1 MSNMFYGA
9 IKPVFERAEV
19 LRRNPTH
26 FENIL
31 WQHIRT
37 NKLSVRFKRQ
47 HPIWMYIAD
56 LYCHELKLVIEV
68 DGSIHDLNEIKE
80 YDVLREENIKSF
92 GIKVIRFTNDEIKHS
107 ISEVIERIQNVI
119 KEIQANESK

>member
-68 DGSIHDLNEIKE
+68 DGSIHDLIEIKE
-80 YDVLREENIKSF
+80 YDVLREEDIKSF
-92 GIKVIRFTNDEIKHS
+92 GIKVIRFTNDEIKHNVS
-107 ISEVIERIQNVI
+107 GVIERIQNVI
-119 KEIQANESK
+119 KEIRTNE

>member
-9 IKPVFERAEV
+9 IKPLFERAEM
-19 LRRNPTH
+19 LRKNPTH

-31 WQHIRT
+31 WQHIKA
-37 NKLSVRFKRQ
+37 NQLGVRFKRQ

-56 LYCHELKLVIEV
+56 FYCHELKLVIEV

-80 YDVLREENIKSF
+80 HDVLREEDIKSF
-92 GIKVIRFTNDEIKHS
+92 GIKVIRFSNDEIKHN
-107 ISEVIERIQNVI
+107 ITGVIEKIQVAI
-119 KEIQANESK
+119 KEIRTNE

>member
-1 MSNMFYGA
+1 MFYGA

-31 WQHIRT
+31 WQHKKT

-68 DGSIHDLNEIKE
+68 DGSIHDLIEIKE
-80 YDVLREENIKSF
+80 YDVLREEDIKSF
-92 GIKVIRFTNDEIKHS
+92 GIKVIRFTNDEIKHNVS
-107 ISEVIERIQNVI
+107 GVIERIQNVI
-119 KEIQANESK
+119 KEIRTNE

>member
-31 WQHIRT
+31 WQHIKT

-68 DGSIHDLNEIKE
+68 DGSIHDLIEIKE
-80 YDVLREENIKSF
+80 YDVLREEDIKSF
-92 GIKVIRFTNDEIKHS
+92 GIKVIRFTNDEIKHNVS
-107 ISEVIERIQNVI
+107 GVIERIQNVI
-119 KEIQANESK
+119 KEIRTNE

>member
-31 WQHIRT
+31 WQHKKT

-68 DGSIHDLNEIKE
+68 DGSIHDLIEIKE
-80 YDVLREENIKSF
+80 YDVLREEDIKSF
-92 GIKVIRFTNDEIKHS
+92 GIKVIRFTNDEIKHNVS
-107 ISEVIERIQNVI
+107 GVIERIQNVI
-119 KEIQANESK
+119 KEIRTNE